1 MLKPRL
7 EFGKVANAIGACRW
21 RYETGAAK
29 YHCHASSVPSPCTAG
44 RAGIRSLLYREMS
57 AVRPRFG
64 LWTLAAVLAALPAV
78 AAAAPCYM
86 LFDRYD
92 NIVYRS
98 TISPID
104 LSDQG
109 NAARD
114 ALRRRGEYLLS
125 MESDRCAS
133 ITYVFGAAGSKTL
146 SIDETVG
153 GFPAESPRATP
164 AGARPRRATIPAPAA
179 SDQASP
185 ATSK

>member
-1 MLKPRL
+1 
-7 EFGKVANAIGACRW
+7 
-21 RYETGAAK
+21 
-29 YHCHASSVPSPCTAG
+29 
-44 RAGIRSLLYREMS
+44 
-57 AVRPRFG
+57 
-64 LWTLAAVLAALPAV
+64 
-78 AAAAPCYM
+78 M

-125 MESDRCAS
+125 MESDRCGP
-133 ITYVFGAAGSKTL
+133 ITYVFGAAGSKAL

-153 GFPAESPRATP
+153 GFPAESPRMSP
-164 AGARPRRATIPAPAA
+164 AGAKPRRAAVPAPAP
-179 SDQASP
+179 SDRPSP
-185 ATSK
+185 ATAN